1 MDDQT
6 AVELVYIT
14 IAPNRE
20 KVLKAFKDA
29 DMLRPSQIANQLD
42 MHINKVSFNL
52 KKLREKEYVYLV
64 NPEVRK
70 PRYYKLTAIG
80 RKILNLL

>member
-20 KVLKAFKDA
+20 KVLKVFK
-29 DMLRPSQIANQLD
+29 RC
-42 MHINKVSFNL
+42 
-52 KKLREKEYVYLV
+52 RYV
-64 NPEVRK
+64 K
-70 PRYYKLTAIG
+70 T
-80 RKILNLL
+80 